1 MKFAVCI
8 ESSHQ
13 RGMGHFYRAL
23 NIVEYLKQAG
33 EESLIIINQDKASL
47 QILDKRKIPYVVAD
61 YSDVAGNWEKT
72 VIEKYHIEVWLLDKF
87 QTGCELA
94 EHVKNENIILAAIDD
109 CGDGAQFVDLHFC
122 SMLFHNLRGK
132 HIYTGKD
139 YLILNREIKKFR
151 RKRSKLE
158 KVLITLGGSDT
169 YGVTIEAIR
178 ILKKSGWRADVAI
191 GPNFRHREPLFQE
204 MSRGCMVYQ
213 SAPSLIELF
222 YQYDLAVTGGGV
234 TCFEANASG
243 LPCIIIANEL
253 HEIDT
258 AKYIETF
265 GGALFA
271 GYYQNINESM
281 FDIDKLQA
289 EKMSAAA
296 LREFHLDGMANIY
309 RIIKRYREKDK

>member
-122 SMLFHNLRGK
+122 SMLVDHL
-132 HIYTGKD
+132 
-139 YLILNREIKKFR
+139 
-151 RKRSKLE
+151 
-158 KVLITLGGSDT
+158 
-169 YGVTIEAIR
+169 VT
-178 ILKKSGWRADVAI
+178 
-191 GPNFRHREPLFQE
+191 
-204 MSRGCMVYQ
+204 
-213 SAPSLIELF
+213 
-222 YQYDLAVTGGGV
+222 
-234 TCFEANASG
+234 
-243 LPCIIIANEL
+243 
-253 HEIDT
+253 
-258 AKYIETF
+258 
-265 GGALFA
+265 
-271 GYYQNINESM
+271 
-281 FDIDKLQA
+281 
-289 EKMSAAA
+289 
-296 LREFHLDGMANIY
+296 
-309 RIIKRYREKDK
+309 